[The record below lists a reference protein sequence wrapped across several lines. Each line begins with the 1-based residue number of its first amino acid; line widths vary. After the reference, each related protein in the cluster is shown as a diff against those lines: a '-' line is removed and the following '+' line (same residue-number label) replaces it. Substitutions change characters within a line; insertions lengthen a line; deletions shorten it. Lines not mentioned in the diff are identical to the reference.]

1 MMMEESK
8 LARVMLALMREPW
21 LITPD
26 SHHMLMEIVSAHEAG
41 GALEQAQH
49 ALAATME
56 ANPQKRQYAVVD
68 RVAVIPVEGILGRK
82 FSNVLYSSGVTSSDV
97 FSRLVTVAAADEQI
111 DSILLTFDSPGGTAA
126 GTPEA
131 ADTVARAGQDK
142 PVMAYVDGLC
152 NSAAYWIASQA
163 QAIYATQSAGVGCIG
178 CYLAILDSFR
188 AEGRPG
194 GVQMF
199 KSGKFKGTGY
209 PGTTLETDE
218 RKMLQDN
225 VDRIANEFKA
235 AVRKG
240 RGSINL
246 PDDVMQGQSFSAGEA
261 LRVGLIDQI
270 ADMDQAMRDARL
282 IGETRKKGRKL

>member
-1 MMMEESK
+1 MTDQSR
-8 LARVMLALMREPW
+8 LARVMLALVREPW

-26 SHHMLMEIVSAHEAG
+26 AHHTLMDIVGAHAAG
-41 GALEQAQH
+41 GEMAEAQH
-49 ALAATME
+49 VLAASME

-68 RVAVIPVEGILGRK
+68 RVAVIPVEGVIGRK
-82 FSNVLYSSGVTSSDV
+82 FSSVLYSSGVTSSDV
-97 FSRLVTVAAADEQI
+97 FSRLVQVAADDEEI
-111 DSILLTFDSPGGTAA
+111 DTILLTFDSPGGTAA

-131 ADTVARAGQDK
+131 AATVAAAQMTK
-142 PVMAYVDGLC
+142 PVLAYVDGLC
-152 NSAAYWIASQA
+152 DSAAYWIASQSA
-163 QAIYATQSAGVGCIG
+163 AIYATQSADVGCIG

-188 AEGRPG
+188 ADGRPG
-194 GVQMF
+194 EVQMF

-225 VDRIANEFKA
+225 VDRIASEFKA
-235 AVRKG
+235 AVRAG
-240 RGSINL
+240 RSGITI
-246 PDDVMQGQSFSAGEA
+246 PDEIMQGQSFSAGEA

-282 IGETRKKGRKL
+282 LGSMRKKGKML